1 MFTLYV
7 MVPFSMSIPLKK
19 YCWAKLWKRI
29 TTIND
34 MVSILSSWE
43 KMNCLNLVKHNR
55 IQIVQAWLTA
65 EWSKILSYWEKSSQF
80 FYDSSWFKI
89 LNIWRSCRTFLP
101 MNYPIHIELSTG
113 KNVSTMLAI
122 LHPKIHCACS
132 SQYCF
137 PHNPTLRNSGKA
149 TCLKLPNRLSWL
161 LFWRNFNLK
170 YVLFKFNFETWFIL
184 L

>member
-80 FYDSSWFKI
+80 FMIAHDLKSWIFEEVAEHFFLWIIQYI
-89 LNIWRSCRTFLP
+89 LSWVQVRMSQQCWQFYTPKYI
-101 MNYPIHIELSTG
+101 
-113 KNVSTMLAI
+113 VLA
-122 LHPKIHCACS
+122 
-132 SQYCF
+132 
-137 PHNPTLRNSGKA
+137 PHNIVFHITPPWETQAKRHVWNSQTGWADCCFGVTL
-149 TCLKLPNRLSWL
+149 T
-161 LFWRNFNLK
+161 
-170 YVLFKFNFETWFIL
+170 
-184 L
+184 